1 MERQVELTNASGLHA
16 RPASVFVAGAN
27 KFQSDVFVEVNG
39 KRANAKSILGL
50 LSLAIGKGSTVTIIT
65 NGPDDAKALDTLCDL
80 IENGIGE

>member
-16 RPASVFVAGAN
+16 RPASVFVAEAN

-65 NGPDDAKALDTLCDL
+65 NGPDDAKALDTLCNL